1 MLLLKKILVRMNLN
15 FFEDIEKNVIGVD
28 EVGRGA
34 LCGPVVSSAVL
45 LNKNVLNHDLSKE
58 IDDSKKINEKKRY
71 LLSNFIKKN
80 SIFTFGVSTNIEI
93 DEINILNATILS
105 MKRALEQLNN
115 LDNVIKIDGQKIF
128 NFNKRTIFITKGDQ
142 KSAPIAAAS
151 ILAKCFRDDL
161 LKKLSKKYPNYE
173 WEKNKGYGTK
183 KHLEAIKQFGITEFH
198 RKTFLS
204 KLLNK

>member
-58 IDDSKKINEKKRY
+58 IDDSKKLNEKKRY

-80 SIFTFGVSTNIEI
+80 SIFTFGVSMISMTSDRSPPILKELLTN
-93 DEINILNATILS
+93 
-105 MKRALEQLNN
+105 
-115 LDNVIKIDGQKIF
+115 
-128 NFNKRTIFITKGDQ
+128 RTVVVG
-142 KSAPIAAAS
+142 
-151 ILAKCFRDDL
+151 RVL
-161 LKKLSKKYPNYE
+161 LGPP
-173 WEKNKGYGTK
+173 
-183 KHLEAIKQFGITEFH
+183 
-198 RKTFLS
+198 RFLH
-204 KLLNK
+204 